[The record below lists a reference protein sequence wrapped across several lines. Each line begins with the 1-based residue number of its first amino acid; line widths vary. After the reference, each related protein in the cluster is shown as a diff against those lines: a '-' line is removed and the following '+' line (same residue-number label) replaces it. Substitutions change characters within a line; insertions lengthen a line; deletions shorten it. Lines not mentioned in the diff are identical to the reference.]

1 MSLLVTLAYVHSNS
15 LLQAWIGISK
25 FPLAQGV
32 LENGLFSSES
42 LVRMLAKVQFKVKP
56 KVSQQASSY
65 SVSASAHFI

>member
-32 LENGLFSSES
+32 LERENPQGGILKYGLFLL
-42 LVRMLAKVQFKVKP
+42 LVNTGK
-56 KVSQQASSY
+56 
-65 SVSASAHFI
+65 